1 MYRRDIKMP
10 RLTKNEIFELAS
22 QLPAVSTAA
31 SQLITIIEDP
41 KTSRNQIVDLLKVDE
56 ILFAECF
63 KQANSAAVGAFR
75 KFVTIH
81 EIVDVLGFSHI
92 KRVALFTAA
101 KSVID
106 DPKIW
111 YESVFTAVAA
121 DHLARKNRFDYHLCD
136 AVYMAALFQN
146 FGAFLLNFHYPKIYR
161 EINKIVDY
169 EDRLLAQ
176 EKEFGYNALE
186 VSALLLKNFSIPDYV
201 VDIVANQ
208 YNVYTP
214 KARKEN
220 VFIEVGRI
228 LQEMQDK
235 PLGDIHKTLETDS
248 VQETMM
254 ASGIEMV
261 SIDQD
266 MLSLLKEHTSQF
278 V

>member
-1 MYRRDIKMP
+1 MP

-22 QLPAVSTAA
+22 KLPAVSTAA
-31 SQLITIIEDP
+31 TQLINIIEDA

-63 KQANSAAVGAFR
+63 KQANSAAIGAFR
-75 KFVTIH
+75 KFITIH
-81 EIVDVLGFSHI
+81 EIVDVLVFSHL
-92 KRVALFTAA
+92 KRVALFVAA

-146 FGAFLLNFHYPKIYR
+146 FGAFLLNHFYPKLYK

-169 EDRLLAQ
+169 EDRLAAQ

-186 VSALLLKNFSIPDYV
+186 ISALLLKNFSIPDYV

-208 YNVYTP
+208 YNVYGP

-220 VFIEVGRI
+220 VFIEIGRI

-235 PLGDIHKTLETDS
+235 PLGDIHKTLETES
-248 VQETMM
+248 VQESMM
-254 ASGIEMV
+254 TSGIEMV
-261 SIDQD
+261 NIDQD
-266 MLSLLKEHTSQF
+266 MLSLLKEHTAQF
-278 V
+278 A

>member
-1 MYRRDIKMP
+1 MP

-22 QLPAVSTAA
+22 RLPAVSTAA
-31 SQLITIIEDP
+31 TQLIGIIEDP
-41 KTSRNQIVDLLKVDE
+41 KTSRNQIVELLKVDE
-56 ILFAECF
+56 MLLAECF
-63 KQANSAAVGAFR
+63 KQANSAAIGAFK

-81 EIVDVLGFSHI
+81 EIVDILGFSHI

-146 FGAFLLNFHYPKIYR
+146 YGSFLLSYFYPKIYR
-161 EINKIVDY
+161 DINKLTDY
-169 EDRLLAQ
+169 EDRLAAQ
-176 EKEFGYNALE
+176 EKEFGYNSLE
-186 VSALLLKNFSIPDYV
+186 MSALLLKNFNIPEYV

-208 YNVYTP
+208 YNVYTE

-220 VFIEVGRI
+220 IFIEVGRI
-228 LQEMQDK
+228 LQEMKDK
-235 PLGDIHKTLETDS
+235 PVTDIHKTLETES
-248 VQETMM
+248 VKESMM
-254 ASGIEMV
+254 KSGIEMV

-266 MLSLLKEHTSQF
+266 MLSLLKEHTSQY

>member
-1 MYRRDIKMP
+1 MP
-10 RLTKNEIFELAS
+10 RLTKNEILELAS
-22 QLPAVSTAA
+22 KLPAVSTAA
-31 SQLITIIEDP
+31 TQLIGIIEDP
-41 KTSRNQIVDLLKVDE
+41 RTSRNQIVDLLKVDE

-146 FGAFLLNFHYPKIYR
+146 YGSFLLSYFYPKEHR
-161 EINKIVDY
+161 EMSKIVDY
-169 EDRLLAQ
+169 EDRLRAQ
-176 EKEFGYNALE
+176 EKEFGYNSLE
-186 VSALLLKNFSIPDYV
+186 ISALLLRNFNIPDYV
-201 VDIVANQ
+201 VDIVSNQ
-208 YNVYTP
+208 YNVYNE

-220 VFIEVGRI
+220 VFIEIGRI

-235 PLGDIHKTLETDS
+235 PLGDIHKTIETES
-248 VQETMM
+248 VQDAMM
-254 ASGIEMV
+254 VSGIELV
-261 SIDQD
+261 NIDQD